1 MSKPTVWASSVMVSI
16 YGKMFFRNALDF
28 DEGPVDP
35 RLQGSR
41 RRNEAGE
48 VLSAE
53 SFPPEIWGVRGR
65 KDYESLPDIFMGY
78 GPWIVSRAAAD
89 VIQQFD
95 IGQGQFF
102 PIRVLKKD
110 RKTPIPGEWLC
121 INFGNVKTAYLGGG
135 RDPTPYI
142 EAPTI
147 RHAMPY
153 PVQDNMLM
161 VSADALEGPDI
172 WVDPQIRDTFFVSG
186 RLAKGLKDAGVARA
200 FGFKKC
206 KIVDSAT
213 GTAT

>member
-1 MSKPTVWASSVMVSI
+1 M
-16 YGKMFFRNALDF
+16 DF
-28 DEGPVDP
+28 EEGLVDP
-35 RLQGSR
+35 KLKGFP

-53 SFPPEIWGVRGR
+53 NFPLEIWGVRGR
-65 KDYESLPDIFMGY
+65 KDYESLPDIFIGY
-78 GPWIVSRAAAD
+78 GPCIVSRAAAD
-89 VIQQFD
+89 AMRQFD
-95 IGQGQFF
+95 VGKGQFF

-142 EAPTI
+142 EIPEI

-153 PVQDNMLM
+153 PARDNMLM
-161 VSADALEGPDI
+161 VSADALVGPDF
-172 WVDPQIRDTFFVSG
+172 WVDPQIRDTFFVSD
-186 RLAKGLKDAGVARA
+186 RLARCLKDAGVARA

-206 KIVDSAT
+206 KVVDGGSEIA
-213 GTAT
+213 A